1 MAAPTFCI
9 DEAGR
14 GPIWGP
20 VVAGAAVLPNECP
33 DPRPDGTPN
42 PLWAA
47 IRDSKKVS
55 EKRRPVIAEYIKSV
69 AITWGVGQADTA
81 EIDQINILQ
90 ATMRAMHR
98 AMDAAWLRCPPAA
111 RPDVIWVDGPHFIP
125 YEPPGTAADPNP
137 ETLDHACI
145 INGDATVRGIAAAS
159 ILAKVAHDEWII
171 NYCKAHPEEVAP
183 YHLEKNKGY
192 GTAAHMAAL
201 KTVGPHPLHRQSF
214 APVRAALARMP

>member
-1 MAAPTFCI
+1 MAEPAFCI

-20 VVAGAAVLPNECP
+20 VVAGVAVLPNECP

-42 PLWAA
+42 PLWTA

-55 EKRRPVIAEYIKSV
+55 EKRRPLIAEYIKSI
-69 AITWGVGQADTA
+69 AITWGIGQADTD
-81 EIDQINILQ
+81 EIDEINILQ

-98 AMDAAWLRCPPAA
+98 AMDAAWQRCPPAA
-111 RPDVIWVDGPHFIP
+111 RPEEIWVDGPHFIP
-125 YEPPGTAADPNP
+125 YEPPGIGDT
-137 ETLDHACI
+137 ETLDHVCV

-159 ILAKVAHDEWII
+159 ILAKVAHDDWILH
-171 NYCKAHPEEVAP
+171 YCANHPEVAP

-192 GTAAHMAAL
+192 GTAVHMAAL
-201 KTVGPHPLHRQSF
+201 KTAGVHHLHRKSF
-214 APVRAALARMP
+214 APVRAALR